1 MVKKIL
7 AKSYIWLMLLLMY
20 APIILLCVFSF
31 TDSKVLGIW
40 GDFSFDLYKE
50 LFNNNE
56 IMVALF
62 NTLTVAF
69 TASICATILGTL
81 GAIGIYYSKK
91 KMKKVMEIGNQIPVM
106 NAEIIMAVSL
116 AILFTLV
123 FGFFSKISGKDLGF
137 NFITLVIGHMVIT
150 TPFVV
155 LSVMPKLKQMDS
167 NIYEAALDLGA
178 TPTYA
183 LYKVVLPEI
192 MPGILSG
199 FLLSITLSLDDYI
212 ITVFTKADTYSTLST
227 LVYEKTKKV
236 VPPAMRALTTII
248 FLVMLLVVLLINLNN
263 SNKKVKAKR
272 RYGR

>member
-7 AKSYIWLMLLLMY
+7 AKSFIWIMLILMY
-20 APIILLCVFSF
+20 APILVLCIYSF
-31 TDSKVLGIW
+31 TDTKTLGSW
-40 GDFSFDLYKE
+40 NGFSFNLYLK
-50 LFNNNE
+50 LFADQE

-62 NTLTVAF
+62 NTLCVAVVS
-69 TASICATILGTL
+69 SICATLLGTL

-91 KMKKVMEIGNQIPVM
+91 RMKKGLEMANQIPVM

-116 AILFTLV
+116 TILFTLIFAIYKKV
-123 FGFFSKISGKDLGF
+123 TGDELEF
-137 NFITLVIGHMVIT
+137 NFVTLIIGHMVIT

-155 LSVMPKLKQMDS
+155 LSVIPKLKQMDS

-178 TPTYA
+178 SPTTA
-183 LYKVVLPEI
+183 LLKVVLPEI
-192 MPGILSG
+192 MPGIFSG

-212 ITVFTKADTYSTLST
+212 ITVFTKADTYMTLST

-248 FLVMLLVVLLINLNN
+248 FFVMLLVVMLINIK
-263 SNKKVKAKR
+263 NKNVKVKERR
-272 RYGR
+272 RYAK